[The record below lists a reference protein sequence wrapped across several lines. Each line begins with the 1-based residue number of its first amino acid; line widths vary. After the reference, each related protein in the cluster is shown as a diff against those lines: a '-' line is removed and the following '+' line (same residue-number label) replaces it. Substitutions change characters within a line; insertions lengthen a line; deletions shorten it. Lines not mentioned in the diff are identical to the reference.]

1 MKISHLQV
9 SKHESAF
16 SKPVTRRNFLSTS
29 IKAGTAAFTTGLLPN
44 FKANA
49 NCQYNVLLFIADD
62 LRPLLGCY
70 GHPEM
75 HTPNIDRLAK
85 RGTLFNRA
93 YCQYAVCNPS
103 RTSMLTGLRPDTTG
117 VYSNH
122 VNFRDTLPNA
132 VTLPQHF
139 KANGYHTQSVG
150 KIAHNLSMQDDT
162 YSWSVPSWGLPIS
175 HQGPSHPSWK
185 AFDVEEDDLT
195 SGKTAKLT
203 VEVLQKIRN
212 VQFFLAV
219 GFHTPHF
226 PLYAPKRYYD
236 LYEGENFSIPSFP
249 NLPNNAPDIAIGDL
263 IGNIRIF
270 QDIPDEGDLS
280 DAKALEIIRAY
291 AATISYM
298 DAQIGRV
305 LEQLDALRLTEKTVI
320 VFAGDHGF
328 HLGEHGKWGKNS
340 LFEVSLHSPLII
352 SVPGQNFT
360 GVKTEA
366 LAELVDIYPTLCD
379 ACRLPIPSQLEGSS
393 LTPVIEQPTRTWKTA
408 AFSQVRRRGI
418 HAYSIR
424 GERYRYTEWDKNGR
438 RGRELYDYD
447 SDPDETVNLA
457 NLSENREL
465 VAHLSEKLH
474 AGWKAAL
481 PEITSDAT
489 PTVTPTLPWDIN
501 NDGIVDLQDLLLVS
515 NVFGEDTLKDPKV
528 DVNKDGQ
535 IDIVDLLLI
544 AAHLGESCIISA
556 PPTRLSVTPEQVD
569 SISEWLTEAYQI
581 DSGSNVFRAGI
592 ANLEVLLNSVL
603 PAKTALLPNYP
614 NPFNPETWIPYDLA
628 QDANVDIKIYNLKG
642 KTIRELKI
650 GFQNAG
656 SYRSRELAAY
666 WDGRNSAGE
675 LVASGVY
682 FYSLNTGKAR
692 AVRRMTIVK

>member
-9 SKHESAF
+9 SKHEKAF

-103 RTSMLTGLRPDTTG
+103 RTSMLTGLRPDTTR

-185 AFDVEEDDLT
+185 AFDVEEGDLT
-195 SGKTAKLT
+195 SGKTAKLA
-203 VEVLQKIRN
+203 VEVLQNIRN

-226 PLYAPKRYYD
+226 PLYAPKKYYD

-249 NLPNNAPDIAIGDL
+249 NLPNNAPDIAIGDS

-298 DAQIGRV
+298 DAQIGRI
-305 LEQLDALRLTEKTVI
+305 LEQLDTLRLTEKTVI

-379 ACRLPIPSQLEGSS
+379 ACHLPIPSQLEGSS
-393 LTPVIEQPTRTWKTA
+393 LTPVIEQPTHTGKTA

-424 GERYRYTEWDKNGR
+424 GERYRYTEWDKNGS
-438 RGRELYDYD
+438 RGRELYDYEL
-447 SDPDETVNLA
+447 DPDETVNIA
-457 NLSENREL
+457 NLPENKEL
-465 VAHLSEKLH
+465 VAQLGEQLH

-481 PEITSDAT
+481 PDT
-489 PTVTPTLPWDIN
+489 PTESSIPKTLIWDIN
-501 NDGIVDLQDLLLVS
+501 NDGIVDIQDLMLVS
-515 NVFGEDTLKDPKV
+515 NSMGVVSNDFPKV
-528 DVNKDGQ
+528 DVNKDGVV
-535 IDIVDLLLI
+535 DIIDLLLV
-544 AAHLGESCIISA
+544 ASHLGESCYVSA
-556 PPTRLSVTPEQVD
+556 PKSKFSITNKHID
-569 SISEWLTEAYQI
+569 NISEWLTEAYGQ
-581 DSGSNVFRAGI
+581 DDGSEVFRDGI
-592 ANLEVLLNSVL
+592 ANLETLIDNIIPNKSQ
-603 PAKTALLPNYP
+603 LLPNYP

-628 QDANVDIKIYNLKG
+628 QDTDVHIHIYNLKG
-642 KTIRELKI
+642 ETIKDLKV
-650 GFQNAG
+650 GFQPAG
-656 SYRSRELAAY
+656 SYRSKSAAAY
-666 WDGRNSAGE
+666 WDGRNSEGE
-675 LVASGVY
+675 LVGSGLY
-682 FYSLNTGKAR
+682 YYSLITNNSKSIR
-692 AVRRMTIVK
+692 KMVIRK